1 MGEGQKTNLDK
12 VKVVSAQATHEL
24 AAVAEVLWYDA
35 EFHASKVTK
44 VFQEDVWPVARHY
57 AQDVVWPF
65 VQHHAI
71 ETVWPFLVMSFEAGM
86 CIVGDLVSDLM
97 GSLSG
102 TKAVSGMVPQ
112 HQGDITPAMPVGQ
125 DAAALVPQT
134 QAFSREGQYP
144 VAEWTLPKKAQPG
157 TSNTFCQNGRPLVS
171 AFLSLP
177 MQIFLVAGWAGSRSG
192 TRFTRVLLT
201 LCDRVIG
208 AAGIHRDTPS
218 VRRFVH
224 KRPAQAGWGCSY
236 FLWVFFPVVTSH
248 A

>member
-1 MGEGQKTNLDK
+1 MYGEGQKTNLDK
-12 VKVVSAQATHEL
+12 VKVVSTQATHEL

-35 EFHASKVTK
+35 EFYASKMTK
-44 VFQEDVWPVARHY
+44 SFREDVWPVVRHY

-65 VQHHAI
+65 AQYHAI
-71 ETVWPFLVMSFEAGM
+71 ETVWPFLVMSFETGM
-86 CIVGDLVSDLM
+86 HIVGDLVSDLM
-97 GSLSG
+97 RSLSG

-144 VAEWTLPKKAQPG
+144 VAEWTLAKKGSAG
-157 TSNTFCQNGRPLVS
+157 YVEHIFVDGRPLVS
-171 AFLSLP
+171 GVPVPADADLL
-177 MQIFLVAGWAGSRSG
+177 MVGWAGTRSG

-201 LCDRVIG
+201 LCDRVVG

-224 KRPAQAGWGCSY
+224 KN
-236 FLWVFFPVVTSH
+236 
-248 A
+248 